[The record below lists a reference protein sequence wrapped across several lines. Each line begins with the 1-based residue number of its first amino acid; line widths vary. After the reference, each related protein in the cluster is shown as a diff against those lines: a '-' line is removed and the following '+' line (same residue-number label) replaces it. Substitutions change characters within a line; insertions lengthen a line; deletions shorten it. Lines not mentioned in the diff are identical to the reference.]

1 MARRKPTKCAPS
13 FHGDAAGLA
22 IDPAI
27 SPRINCD
34 LPIDSL
40 LHVGRREVHVL
51 WLRPVGLS
59 LRGKSY
65 VAFQIEKG
73 LNLRHQP
80 IEGHITNLAT

>member
-1 MARRKPTKCAPS
+1 MARRKPSKFAPS

-27 SPRINCD
+27 SPRISCD
-34 LPIDSL
+34 LPFDSL
-40 LHVGRREVHVL
+40 LHVRRREAHLL

-65 VAFQIEKG
+65 VVFQIEKG
-73 LNLRHQP
+73 LYLRHQP
-80 IEGHITNLAT
+80 VEGHITNLAT